1 MSAVEHRN
9 VTFRLYPS
17 KTQAG
22 AMRDLLVSHQ
32 RLYNACLEQ
41 RIDAWRRQRMS
52 LSYADQCRELTDLR
66 RECPEFAVANCSS
79 QQRTL
84 RRLDNAFQAFFR
96 RVKQRGERA
105 GFPRFKNLDAFPG
118 FGFKSHG
125 DGWRFVPGADWRHGK
140 LRLQGVGV
148 VKARGQARTGGTIK
162 ACEITHRDGEW
173 SLSLTIECQPTREGG
188 TAACG
193 LDWGVETFATLAL
206 TDGTAERIENPRIG
220 REGERAV
227 RIAARAV
234 SRKRK
239 GGNNR
244 RKAVARLRRLRQ
256 RQANRRCDFQ
266 HKTSAALV
274 KRFALIAIEKL
285 TIKNM
290 TASAA
295 GTAEKPGRNVRA
307 KAGLNRE
314 ILDTAPAAFLAMLR
328 DKATEAGSE
337 LVEVPTRKLKPS
349 QTCPACGRVEKKK
362 LTQRFHCCPCGHSEG
377 RDAASGRVALQWAL
391 AQQLSGREPAP
402 RESVGVAPPAHETPS
417 NPADWV
423 E

>member
-1 MSAVEHRN
+1 
-9 VTFRLYPS
+9 
-17 KTQAG
+17 
-22 AMRDLLVSHQ
+22 
-32 RLYNACLEQ
+32 
-41 RIDAWRRQRMS
+41 
-52 LSYADQCRELTDLR
+52 
-66 RECPEFAVANCSS
+66 
-79 QQRTL
+79 
-84 RRLDNAFQAFFR
+84 
-96 RVKQRGERA
+96 
-105 GFPRFKNLDAFPG
+105 
-118 FGFKSHG
+118 
-125 DGWRFVPGADWRHGK
+125 
-140 LRLQGVGV
+140 
-148 VKARGQARTGGTIK
+148 
-162 ACEITHRDGEW
+162 
-173 SLSLTIECQPTREGG
+173 
-188 TAACG
+188 
-193 LDWGVETFATLAL
+193 
-206 TDGTAERIENPRIG
+206 
-220 REGERAV
+220 
-227 RIAARAV
+227 
-234 SRKRK
+234 
-239 GGNNR
+239 
-244 RKAVARLRRLRQ
+244 
-256 RQANRRCDFQ
+256 
-266 HKTSAALV
+266 
-274 KRFALIAIEKL
+274 
-285 TIKNM
+285 M